1 LYPIISD
8 DTKNNLTWV
17 IYYDKITE
25 TNNQAY
31 GEICPMSLQ
40 GENNMAIDMSKMRD
54 RLNKLTTKGQGGGA
68 SNFWRPTDGNQ
79 TIRIVPTKDGD
90 PFKDYFFH
98 YNVGNNGGFLCPK
111 KNYGEECP
119 VCDFARKL
127 YQDGDEESVKMAKDL
142 TARQRFFSPVLVRGE
157 ENLGVKVW
165 GYGKMAY
172 ETLLNLVLNPEYGD
186 ITDVQEG
193 TDLDLHYGKAPGQSF
208 PQTKLTP
215 KRKSSPVCEDS
226 TPEQCAEILDT
237 VPDLDALFEK
247 KSTAEVQAIL
257 DGHLSGDSSAEGES
271 KETAKYA
278 SAAATAAATPG
289 TVKDQLN
296 DLLNA

>member
-1 LYPIISD
+1 
-8 DTKNNLTWV
+8 
-17 IYYDKITE
+17 
-25 TNNQAY
+25 
-31 GEICPMSLQ
+31 
-40 GENNMAIDMSKMRD
+40 MAIDMSKMRD
-54 RLNKLTTKGQGGGA
+54 RLTKLTTKGQGGG
-68 SNFWRPTDGNQ
+68 SNFWRPSDGNQ

-98 YNVGNNGGFLCPK
+98 YNVGTNGGFLCPK
-111 KNYGEECP
+111 KNFGEECP
-119 VCDFARKL
+119 VCDFASKL
-127 YQDGDEESVKMAKDL
+127 YRDGDDDSVKMAKDL

-215 KRKSSPVCEDS
+215 KRKSSSVCEDS
-226 TPEQCAEILDT
+226 SPEQCAEILET
-237 VPDLDALFEK
+237 VPDLDGLFEK
-247 KSTAEVQAIL
+247 KSTSEVQALL
-257 DGHLSGDSSAEGES
+257 DGHLSGDASAESES
-271 KETAKYA
+271 REVSKYGNA
-278 SAAATAAATPG
+278 SPATTGG

>member
-1 LYPIISD
+1 
-8 DTKNNLTWV
+8 
-17 IYYDKITE
+17 
-25 TNNQAY
+25 
-31 GEICPMSLQ
+31 
-40 GENNMAIDMSKMRD
+40 MAIDMSKMRD
-54 RLNKLTTKGQGGGA
+54 RLTKLTTKGQGGS
-68 SNFWRPTDGNQ
+68 SNFWRPSDGNQ

-111 KNYGEECP
+111 KNFGEACA
-119 VCDFARKL
+119 VCDFASKL
-127 YQDGDEESVKMAKDL
+127 YRDGDEDSVKTAKEL

-172 ETLLNLVLNPEYGD
+172 ETLLTLVLNPDYGD
-186 ITDVQEG
+186 ITDIQEG
-193 TDLDLHYGKAPGQSF
+193 TDLDLHYGKAAGQSF

-215 KRKSSPVCEDS
+215 RRKSSAACEDAS
-226 TPEQCAEILDT
+226 PEQCAEILDT
-237 VPDLDALFEK
+237 VPDLDTLFEK
-247 KSTAEVQAIL
+247 KDSAEVQSIL
-257 DGHLSGDSSAEGES
+257 DAHLSGDESAE
-271 KETAKYA
+271 A
-278 SAAATAAATPG
+278 SASEVTKYGNNTPPTATG

>member
-1 LYPIISD
+1 
-8 DTKNNLTWV
+8 
-17 IYYDKITE
+17 
-25 TNNQAY
+25 
-31 GEICPMSLQ
+31 
-40 GENNMAIDMSKMRD
+40 MAIDMSKMRD
-54 RLNKLTTKGQGGGA
+54 RLTKLTNKGQGGG
-68 SNFWRPTDGNQ
+68 SNFWRPSDGNQ

-98 YNVGNNGGFLCPK
+98 YNVGTNGGFLCPK
-111 KNYGEECP
+111 KNFGEECP
-119 VCDFARKL
+119 VCDFASKL
-127 YQDGDEESVKMAKDL
+127 YRDGDDDSVKMAKDL

-215 KRKSSPVCEDS
+215 KRKSSSVCEDS
-226 TPEQCAEILDT
+226 SPEQCAEILET
-237 VPDLDALFEK
+237 VPNLDELFEK

-257 DGHLSGDSSAEGES
+257 DGHLSGDTSAEGES

-278 SAAATAAATPG
+278 SAPVAAAATG

>member
-1 LYPIISD
+1 MYPIISD
-8 DTKNNLTWV
+8 DTKNHLTRSGYCV
-17 IYYDKITE
+17 NINKLT
-25 TNNQAY
+25 NQAY
-31 GEICPMSLQ
+31 GEICPVSLQ

-54 RLNKLTTKGQGGGA
+54 RLTKLTTKGQGGG
-68 SNFWRPTDGNQ
+68 SNFWRPSDGNQ

-98 YNVGNNGGFLCPK
+98 YNVGTNGGFLCPK
-111 KNYGEECP
+111 KNFGEECP
-119 VCDFARKL
+119 VCDFASKL
-127 YQDGDEESVKMAKDL
+127 YRDGDDDSVKMAKDL

-215 KRKSSPVCEDS
+215 KRKSSSVCEDS
-226 TPEQCAEILDT
+226 SPEQCAEILET
-237 VPDLDALFEK
+237 VPNLDELFEK
-247 KSTAEVQAIL
+247 KSTAEVQTIL
-257 DGHLSGDSSAEGES
+257 DGHLSGDTSAEGES

-278 SAAATAAATPG
+278 SAPVAAAATG